1 MGYSRD
7 LACAILLSLLAFFM
21 PSSYAEI
28 KHTPINAD
36 SRSVIEF
43 EKFGFSHS
51 GHLDIIVTNISYS
64 GGISTGE
71 EAELSLMGFFLITE
85 ENWVQV
91 LIEYSKA
98 GESEALCVLQNP
110 LIKPLFTFQKIDQSS
125 RMVNKSFT
133 APGADEYNLKFANC
147 LPSVQ
152 VWMNVRTAM
161 YNLQSNGKRDY
172 LSVGQTQLPGLFFG
186 FSLLYLVLFVG
197 WFYVCWKKKVTV
209 HMIHILMGIV
219 VLMKALDLLCEA
231 EKKSFTKRT
240 GTAHGWDIAFYGFS
254 FLKGVMLFTVIVL
267 IGTGWSIL
275 KPFLQEK
282 EKKVLM
288 IVIPLQVFAN
298 FAAVVIDET
307 GPARK
312 DWVTWTQL
320 LLLLDVICC
329 CAVLLPIIWSIKHLR
344 EAALTD
350 GKAARSLV
358 KLTLFRQYYIIVV
371 SYIYFTRIVVLAL
384 RTIISYQYS
393 WTCDLTTEMA
403 TLAFYIFTGYRFRP
417 ETHNPYF
424 RLDDEE
430 EEAAAEEA
438 LADDEFEL

>member
-1 MGYSRD
+1 MGYSTV
-7 LACAILLSLLAFFM
+7 LAFAILLSLLAFFM
-21 PSSYAEI
+21 PLSYAEI
-28 KHTPINAD
+28 KQTPIKAD
-36 SRSVIEF
+36 SRSVIGF
-43 EKFGFSHS
+43 EKFGFTHN
-51 GHLDIIVTNISYS
+51 GYLDIILTNISYPAE
-64 GGISTGE
+64 ISNSE
-71 EAELSLMGFFLITE
+71 ELSLMGFFLVTE

-91 LIEYSKA
+91 LIEYSEL
-98 GESEALCVLQNP
+98 GESDARCVLQNSH
-110 LIKPLFTFQKIDQSS
+110 INPLFTFQEIDPSS
-125 RMVNKSFT
+125 GMVNKSFT

-152 VWMNVRTAM
+152 VSMNVRTAM
-161 YNLQSNGKRDY
+161 YNLQRNGKKDY
-172 LSVGQTQLPGLFFG
+172 LSIGQTQLPGLFSG
-186 FSLLYLVLFVG
+186 FFLLYLTLFGV
-197 WFYVCWKKKVTV
+197 WSYVCWKKKGSV
-209 HMIHILMGIV
+209 HRIHILMGIL
-219 VLMKALDLLCEA
+219 VLLKALDLFSEA
-231 EKKSFTKRT
+231 EDKSYIKRT

-298 FAAVVIDET
+298 IAAVVIDET

-312 DWVTWTQL
+312 YWVTWTKL

-329 CAVLLPIIWSIKHLR
+329 CAVLFPIIWSIKHLR

-350 GKAARSLV
+350 GKAARSLL

-384 RTIISYQYS
+384 KIIISYQFS
-393 WTCDLTTEMA
+393 WTCDLMTELA

-417 ETHNPYF
+417 ESHNPYF

-430 EEAAAEEA
+430 EEAAVEEA

>member
-1 MGYSRD
+1 MGYSTV
-7 LACAILLSLLAFFM
+7 LAFAILLSLLAFFM
-21 PSSYAEI
+21 PLSYAEI
-28 KHTPINAD
+28 KQTPIKAD
-36 SRSVIEF
+36 SRSVIGF
-43 EKFGFSHS
+43 EKFGFTHN
-51 GHLDIIVTNISYS
+51 GYLDIILTNISYPAE
-64 GGISTGE
+64 ISNSE
-71 EAELSLMGFFLITE
+71 ELSLMGFFLVTE

-91 LIEYSKA
+91 LIEYSEL
-98 GESEALCVLQNP
+98 GESDARCVLQNSH
-110 LIKPLFTFQKIDQSS
+110 INPLFTFQEIDPSS
-125 RMVNKSFT
+125 GMVNKSFT

-152 VWMNVRTAM
+152 VSMNVRTAM
-161 YNLQSNGKRDY
+161 YNLQRNGKKDY
-172 LSVGQTQLPGLFFG
+172 LSIGQTQLPGLFSG
-186 FSLLYLVLFVG
+186 FFLLYLTLFGV
-197 WFYVCWKKKVTV
+197 WSYVCWKKKGSV
-209 HMIHILMGIV
+209 HRIHILMGIL
-219 VLMKALDLLCEA
+219 VLLKALDLLSEA
-231 EKKSFTKRT
+231 EDKSYIKRT

-298 FAAVVIDET
+298 IAAVVIDET

-312 DWVTWTQL
+312 YWVTWTQL

-329 CAVLLPIIWSIKHLR
+329 CAVLFPIIWSIKHLR

-350 GKAARSLV
+350 GKAARSLL

-384 RTIISYQYS
+384 KIIISYQFS
-393 WTCDLTTEMA
+393 WTCDLMTELA

-417 ETHNPYF
+417 ESHNPYF
-424 RLDDEE
+424 RLDEEE
-430 EEAAAEEA
+430 EEAAVEEA

>member
-1 MGYSRD
+1 MGYSTV
-7 LACAILLSLLAFFM
+7 LAFAILVSLLAFFM

-28 KHTPINAD
+28 KHTRIKAD

-43 EKFGFSHS
+43 EKFGFTHN
-51 GHLDIIVTNISYS
+51 GYLDIILTNISYPAE
-64 GGISTGE
+64 ISNSE
-71 EAELSLMGFFLITE
+71 QLSLMGFFLVTE

-91 LIEYSKA
+91 LIEYSEL
-98 GESEALCVLQNP
+98 GESDARCVLQNP
-110 LIKPLFTFQKIDQSS
+110 LIISVFTFQEIDPSS
-125 RMVNKSFT
+125 GMVNKSFH

-147 LPSVQ
+147 LPSVR
-152 VWMNVRTAM
+152 VSMNVRTAM
-161 YNLQSNGKRDY
+161 YNLDRSGRKDY
-172 LSVGQTQLPGLFFG
+172 LSIGQTQLPGLFYVFC
-186 FSLLYLVLFVG
+186 LLYLAPFGV
-197 WFYVCWKKKVTV
+197 WSYVCWKKKEFV
-209 HMIHILMGIV
+209 HRIHILMGIL
-219 VLMKALDLLCEA
+219 VLLKALDLLAEA
-231 EKKSFTKRT
+231 EDKYYTKRT

-298 FAAVVIDET
+298 IVAVLIDET

-312 DWVTWTQL
+312 YWATWIQL

-329 CAVLLPIIWSIKHLR
+329 CAVLFPIIWSIKHLR

-358 KLTLFRQYYIIVV
+358 KLTLFRQYYTIVV

-384 RTIISYQYS
+384 RTIVSYQYS
-393 WTCDLTTEMA
+393 WTCDLTAELA
-403 TLAFYIFTGYRFRP
+403 TFAFYIFTGYRFRP
-417 ETHNPYF
+417 ESHNPYF
-424 RLDDEE
+424 RLDDDE
-430 EEAAAEEA
+430 EEAAAEEV

>member
-1 MGYSRD
+1 MGYSTV
-7 LACAILLSLLAFFM
+7 LAFAILVSVLAFFM

-43 EKFGFSHS
+43 EKFGFTNN
-51 GHLDIIVTNISYS
+51 GHLDIILTNISYS
-64 GGISTGE
+64 AGISNSE
-71 EAELSLMGFFLITE
+71 ELSLMGFFLITE

-91 LIEYSKA
+91 LIEYSKL
-98 GESEALCVLQNP
+98 GESEASCVLQNP
-110 LIKPLFTFQKIDQSS
+110 LIKPLFTFQEIDQPS
-125 RMVNKSFT
+125 RMVNKSFA

-161 YNLQSNGKRDY
+161 YNLQSNGKNDY
-172 LSVGQTQLPGLFFG
+172 LSVGQTQLPGLFFD
-186 FSLLYLVLFVG
+186 FFLLYLVLFGG
-197 WFYVCWKKKVTV
+197 WSYVCWKKKRTV
-209 HMIHILMGIV
+209 HMIHILMGILV
-219 VLMKALDLLCEA
+219 VMKTLDLLCEA
-231 EKKSFTKRT
+231 EEKSYMKRT

-298 FAAVVIDET
+298 IAAVVIDET

-329 CAVLLPIIWSIKHLR
+329 CAVLFPIIWSIKHLR

-350 GKAARSLV
+350 GKAARSLM
-358 KLTLFRQYYIIVV
+358 KLMLFRQYYIIVV

-393 WTCDLTTEMA
+393 WTCDLTTELA

-424 RLDDEE
+424 RLDDDE

-438 LADDEFEL
+438 LADDEFDL

>member
-1 MGYSRD
+1 MGYSTV
-7 LACAILLSLLAFFM
+7 LAFAILLSLLAFFM
-21 PSSYAEI
+21 PLSYAEI
-28 KHTPINAD
+28 KQTPIKAD
-36 SRSVIEF
+36 SRSVIGF
-43 EKFGFSHS
+43 EKFGFTHN
-51 GHLDIIVTNISYS
+51 GYLDIILTNISYPAE
-64 GGISTGE
+64 ISNSE
-71 EAELSLMGFFLITE
+71 ELSLMGFFLVTE

-91 LIEYSKA
+91 LIEYSEL
-98 GESEALCVLQNP
+98 GESDARCVLQNSH
-110 LIKPLFTFQKIDQSS
+110 INPLFTFQEIDPSS
-125 RMVNKSFT
+125 GMVNKSFT

-152 VWMNVRTAM
+152 VSMNVRTAM
-161 YNLQSNGKRDY
+161 YNLQRNGKKDY
-172 LSVGQTQLPGLFFG
+172 LSIGQTQLPGLFSG
-186 FSLLYLVLFVG
+186 FFLLYLTLFGV
-197 WFYVCWKKKVTV
+197 WSYVCWKKKGSV
-209 HMIHILMGIV
+209 HRIHILMGIL
-219 VLMKALDLLCEA
+219 VLLKALDLLSEA
-231 EKKSFTKRT
+231 EDKSYIKRT

-298 FAAVVIDET
+298 IAAVVIDET

-312 DWVTWTQL
+312 YWVTWTQL

-329 CAVLLPIIWSIKHLR
+329 CAVLFPIIWSIKHLR

-350 GKAARSLV
+350 GKAAKSLL

-384 RTIISYQYS
+384 KIIISYQFS
-393 WTCDLTTEMA
+393 WTCDLMTELA

-417 ETHNPYF
+417 ESHNPYF

-430 EEAAAEEA
+430 EEAAVEEA

>member
-1 MGYSRD
+1 MGYSTV
-7 LACAILLSLLAFFM
+7 LSFAIPLSLLAFFM

-43 EKFGFSHS
+43 EKFGFTHN
-51 GHLDIIVTNISYS
+51 GYLDITVTNISYS
-64 GGISTGE
+64 ARISNNE
-71 EAELSLMGFFLITE
+71 DLSLMGFFLITE

-91 LIEYSKA
+91 LIEYSEL
-98 GESEALCVLQNP
+98 GESDARCVLQNP
-110 LIKPLFTFQKIDQSS
+110 LIKPLFTFQEMDQSS
-125 RMVNKSFT
+125 RMANKSFL

-147 LPSVQ
+147 FASVQ

-161 YNLQSNGKRDY
+161 YNLQRNGKRDY
-172 LSVGQTQLPGLFFG
+172 LPVGQTQLPGLFFG
-186 FSLLYLVLFVG
+186 FSLLYLALFGG
-197 WFYVCWKKKVTV
+197 WSYVCWKKKGTV
-209 HMIHILMGIV
+209 HMIHFLMGIL

-231 EKKSFTKRT
+231 EDKSYTKRT

-298 FAAVVIDET
+298 IAAVVIDET

-384 RTIISYQYS
+384 RTLISYQYS
-393 WTCDLTTEMA
+393 WTCDLTTELA

-424 RLDDEE
+424 RLDDDE

>member
-1 MGYSRD
+1 MGYSTV
-7 LACAILLSLLAFFM
+7 LAFAILLSLLAFFM
-21 PSSYAEI
+21 PLSYAEI
-28 KHTPINAD
+28 KQTPIKAD
-36 SRSVIEF
+36 SRSVIGF
-43 EKFGFSHS
+43 EKFGFTHN
-51 GHLDIIVTNISYS
+51 GYLDIILTNISYPAE
-64 GGISTGE
+64 ISNSE
-71 EAELSLMGFFLITE
+71 ELSLMGFFLVTE

-91 LIEYSKA
+91 LIEYSEL
-98 GESEALCVLQNP
+98 GESDARCVLQNSH
-110 LIKPLFTFQKIDQSS
+110 INPLFTFQEIDPSS
-125 RMVNKSFT
+125 GMVNKSFT

-152 VWMNVRTAM
+152 VSMNVRTAM
-161 YNLQSNGKRDY
+161 YNLQRNGKKDY
-172 LSVGQTQLPGLFFG
+172 LSIGQTQLPGLFSG
-186 FSLLYLVLFVG
+186 FFLLYLTLFGV
-197 WFYVCWKKKVTV
+197 WSYVCWKKKGSV
-209 HMIHILMGIV
+209 HRIHILMGIL
-219 VLMKALDLLCEA
+219 VLLKALDLLSEA
-231 EKKSFTKRT
+231 EDKSYIKRT

-298 FAAVVIDET
+298 IAAVVIDET

-312 DWVTWTQL
+312 YWVTWTQL

-329 CAVLLPIIWSIKHLR
+329 CAVLFPIIWSIKHLR

-350 GKAARSLV
+350 GKAARSLL

-384 RTIISYQYS
+384 KIIISYQFS
-393 WTCDLTTEMA
+393 WTCDLMTELA

-417 ETHNPYF
+417 ESHNPYF

-430 EEAAAEEA
+430 EEAAVEEA

>member
-1 MGYSRD
+1 MGYSTV
-7 LACAILLSLLAFFM
+7 LAFAILVSVLAFFM

-43 EKFGFSHS
+43 EKFGFTNN
-51 GHLDIIVTNISYS
+51 GHLDIILTNISYS
-64 GGISTGE
+64 AGISNSE
-71 EAELSLMGFFLITE
+71 ELSLMGFFLITE

-91 LIEYSKA
+91 LIEYSKL
-98 GESEALCVLQNP
+98 GESEASCVLQNP
-110 LIKPLFTFQKIDQSS
+110 LIKPLFTFQEIDQPS
-125 RMVNKSFT
+125 RMVNKSFA

-161 YNLQSNGKRDY
+161 YNLQSNGKNDY
-172 LSVGQTQLPGLFFG
+172 LSVGQTQLPGLFFY
-186 FSLLYLVLFVG
+186 FFLLYLVLFGG
-197 WFYVCWKKKVTV
+197 WSYVCWKKKRTV
-209 HMIHILMGIV
+209 HMIHILMGILV
-219 VLMKALDLLCEA
+219 VMKTLDLLCEA
-231 EKKSFTKRT
+231 EEKSYMKRT

-298 FAAVVIDET
+298 IAAVVIDET

-329 CAVLLPIIWSIKHLR
+329 CAVLFPIIWSIKHLR

-350 GKAARSLV
+350 GKAARSLM
-358 KLTLFRQYYIIVV
+358 KLMLFRQYYIIVV

-393 WTCDLTTEMA
+393 WTCDLTTELA

-424 RLDDEE
+424 RLDDDD

>member
-1 MGYSRD
+1 MGYSTV
-7 LACAILLSLLAFFM
+7 LAFAILLSLLAFFM
-21 PSSYAEI
+21 PLSYAEI
-28 KHTPINAD
+28 KQTPIKAD
-36 SRSVIEF
+36 SRSVIGF
-43 EKFGFSHS
+43 EKFGFTYN
-51 GHLDIIVTNISYS
+51 GYLGIILTNISYPS
-64 GGISTGE
+64 EISNSE
-71 EAELSLMGFFLITE
+71 ELSLMGFFLVTE

-91 LIEYSKA
+91 LIEYSEL
-98 GESEALCVLQNP
+98 GESDARCVLQNSH
-110 LIKPLFTFQKIDQSS
+110 INPLFTFQEIDPSS
-125 RMVNKSFT
+125 GMVNKSFT
-133 APGADEYNLKFANC
+133 APSADEYNLKFANC

-152 VWMNVRTAM
+152 VSMNVRTAM
-161 YNLQSNGKRDY
+161 YNLQRNGKKDY
-172 LSVGQTQLPGLFFG
+172 LSIGQTQLPGLFSG
-186 FSLLYLVLFVG
+186 FFLLYLTLFGV
-197 WFYVCWKKKVTV
+197 WSYVCWKKKGSV
-209 HMIHILMGIV
+209 HRIHILMGIL
-219 VLMKALDLLCEA
+219 VLLKALDLLSEA
-231 EKKSFTKRT
+231 EDKSYIKRT

-298 FAAVVIDET
+298 IAAVVIDET

-312 DWVTWTQL
+312 YWVTWTQL

-329 CAVLLPIIWSIKHLR
+329 CAVLFPIIWSIKHLR

-350 GKAARSLV
+350 GKAARSLL

-384 RTIISYQYS
+384 KIIISYQFS
-393 WTCDLTTEMA
+393 WTCDLMTELA
-403 TLAFYIFTGYRFRP
+403 TLAFYIFTGYRFKP
-417 ETHNPYF
+417 ESHNPYF

-430 EEAAAEEA
+430 EEAAVEEA

>member
-1 MGYSRD
+1 MGYSTV
-7 LACAILLSLLAFFM
+7 LAFAILVSLLAFFM

-43 EKFGFSHS
+43 EKFGFTHN
-51 GHLDIIVTNISYS
+51 GYLDIIVTNISYS
-64 GGISTGE
+64 GGISNSE
-71 EAELSLMGFFLITE
+71 ELSLMGFFLITE

-91 LIEYSKA
+91 LIEYSEL
-98 GESEALCVLQNP
+98 GESDTRCVLQNP
-110 LIKPLFTFQKIDQSS
+110 LIKPLFTFQEIDQSS
-125 RMVNKSFT
+125 RMANESFP
-133 APGADEYNLKFANC
+133 APGANEYNLKFANC

-161 YNLQSNGKRDY
+161 YNLQRNGKRDY
-172 LSVGQTQLPGLFFG
+172 LSVGQTQLPGLFFV
-186 FSLLYLVLFVG
+186 FSLLYLVLFGG
-197 WFYVCWKKKVTV
+197 WSYVCWKKKGTV
-209 HMIHILMGIV
+209 HMIHILMGIL
-219 VLMKALDLLCEA
+219 VLMKAIDLLCEA
-231 EKKSFTKRT
+231 EDKSYTKRT

-298 FAAVVIDET
+298 IAAVVIDET

-329 CAVLLPIIWSIKHLR
+329 CAVLFPIIWSIKHLR

-350 GKAARSLV
+350 GKAAKSLV

-393 WTCDLTTEMA
+393 WTCDLTTELA
-403 TLAFYIFTGYRFRP
+403 TLAFYIFTGYRFKP

-424 RLDDEE
+424 RLDDDE
-430 EEAAAEEA
+430 EEAAAEEV

>member
-1 MGYSRD
+1 MGYSTV
-7 LACAILLSLLAFFM
+7 LAFAILLSLLAFFM
-21 PSSYAEI
+21 PLSYAEI
-28 KHTPINAD
+28 KQTPIKAD
-36 SRSVIEF
+36 SRSVIGF
-43 EKFGFSHS
+43 EKFGFTHN
-51 GHLDIIVTNISYS
+51 GYLDIILTNISYPAE
-64 GGISTGE
+64 ISNSE
-71 EAELSLMGFFLITE
+71 ELSLMGFFLVTE

-91 LIEYSKA
+91 LIEYSEL
-98 GESEALCVLQNP
+98 GESDARCVLQNSH
-110 LIKPLFTFQKIDQSS
+110 INPLFTFQEIDPSS
-125 RMVNKSFT
+125 GMVNKSFT

-152 VWMNVRTAM
+152 VSMNVRTAM
-161 YNLQSNGKRDY
+161 YNLQRNGKKDY
-172 LSVGQTQLPGLFFG
+172 LSIGQTQLPGLFSG
-186 FSLLYLVLFVG
+186 FFLLYLTLFGV
-197 WFYVCWKKKVTV
+197 WSYVCWKKKGSV
-209 HMIHILMGIV
+209 HRIHILMGIL
-219 VLMKALDLLCEA
+219 VLLKALDLLSLA
-231 EKKSFTKRT
+231 EDKSYIKRT

-298 FAAVVIDET
+298 IAAVVIDET

-312 DWVTWTQL
+312 YWVTWTQL

-329 CAVLLPIIWSIKHLR
+329 CAVLFPIIWSIKHLR

-350 GKAARSLV
+350 GKAARSLL

-384 RTIISYQYS
+384 KIIISYQFS
-393 WTCDLTTEMA
+393 WTCDLMTELA

-417 ETHNPYF
+417 ESHNPYF

-430 EEAAAEEA
+430 EEAAVEEA

>member
-1 MGYSRD
+1 MGYSTV
-7 LACAILLSLLAFFM
+7 LAFAILLSLLAFFM
-21 PSSYAEI
+21 PLSYAEI
-28 KHTPINAD
+28 KQTPIKAD
-36 SRSVIEF
+36 SRSVIGF
-43 EKFGFSHS
+43 EKFGFTHN
-51 GHLDIIVTNISYS
+51 GYLDIILTNISYPAE
-64 GGISTGE
+64 ISNSE
-71 EAELSLMGFFLITE
+71 ELSLMGFFLVTE

-91 LIEYSKA
+91 LIEYSEL
-98 GESEALCVLQNP
+98 GESDARCVLQNSH
-110 LIKPLFTFQKIDQSS
+110 INPLFTFQEIDPSS
-125 RMVNKSFT
+125 GMVNKSFT

-152 VWMNVRTAM
+152 VSMNVRTAM
-161 YNLQSNGKRDY
+161 YNLQRNGKKDY
-172 LSVGQTQLPGLFFG
+172 LSIGQTQLPGLFSG
-186 FSLLYLVLFVG
+186 FFLLYLTLFGV
-197 WFYVCWKKKVTV
+197 WSYVCWKKKGSV
-209 HMIHILMGIV
+209 HRIHILMGIL
-219 VLMKALDLLCEA
+219 VLLKALDLLSEA
-231 EKKSFTKRT
+231 EDKSYIKKT

-298 FAAVVIDET
+298 IAAVVIDET

-312 DWVTWTQL
+312 YWVTWTQL

-329 CAVLLPIIWSIKHLR
+329 CAVLFPIIWSIKHLR

-350 GKAARSLV
+350 GKAARSLL

-384 RTIISYQYS
+384 KIIISYQFS
-393 WTCDLTTEMA
+393 WTCDLMTELA

-417 ETHNPYF
+417 ESHNPYF

-430 EEAAAEEA
+430 EEAAVEEA